1 MGKSAL
7 FNALTSTYVT
17 VSNYPG
23 TTVEVY
29 RGTAQIDGCHYEV
42 IDTPGMYS
50 LLPITEE
57 ERVGRS
63 LLLAQRPDIIL
74 HVIDAKNID
83 RMLPFTL
90 QLIEAGLPVI
100 LVINMIDES
109 AGLGISIDREK
120 LEARLNVPVISVAAI
135 RNQGIPILKKRLR
148 ETLRLASCLV
158 LWGDY

>member
-1 MGKSAL
+1 MNAQPLAHPTDSTIQKSSHTPAMVLLGSPNVGKSAL
-7 FNALTSTYVT
+7 FNALTRTYVT

-29 RGTAQIDGCHYEV
+29 RGKAFIDGTEYQV

-63 LLLAQRPDIIL
+63 LLLAEKPDILL

-83 RMLPFTL
+83 RMLPLTL
-90 QLIEAGLPVI
+90 QLIEAGLSII
-100 LVINMIDES
+100 LVINMIDE
-109 AGLGISIDREK
+109 
-120 LEARLNVPVISVAAI
+120 
-135 RNQGIPILKKRLR
+135 
-148 ETLRLASCLV
+148 
-158 LWGDY
+158 